1 MSCLLEKELPF
12 KWSLLKSDD
21 SFLEFPM
28 NHIAYSLIEQNDEQH
43 NINGGEA
50 DSELQRI
57 EYKVNLILQMLGQ
70 MMQANSSLP
79 DKAIVQLGADE
90 IAWHYPEAEPGQRY
104 RITLYLNE
112 DHCLPI
118 NMLVRVTKLESGW
131 CHTKIEQQRADE
143 QSAWERWVFR
153 QHRRNI
159 AITRAQ
165 SK

>member
-12 KWSLLKSDD
+12 KWSLLKTDD
-21 SFLEFPM
+21 SNFEFPM
-28 NHIAYSLIEQNDEQH
+28 NHIAYSLIEQKDEQH
-43 NINGGEA
+43 NLNGGEA

-57 EYKVNLILQMLGQ
+57 EYKVNLILQMLSQ
-70 MMQANSSLP
+70 MMQSNLSVP
-79 DKAIVQLGADE
+79 EKMIIQLGADE
-90 IAWHYPEAEPGQRY
+90 IAWYYPDAEINQRY
-104 RITLYLNE
+104 RITLILNE

-118 NMLVRVTKLESGW
+118 NMIVRVKKLESGW
-131 CHTKIEQQRADE
+131 CHAQIEQQRADE

-159 AITRAQ
+159 ALARAQ